1 MLAISGAFLS
11 GCRSHPA
18 RPTITFTRIPIAD
31 SGGSEKHDIIEGRVT
46 GGRADQQI
54 VLYAKSGV
62 WWVQP
67 LAAEPFTRVQKSTK
81 WSNATHLGTEYAAL
95 LVDPG
100 FRAPA
105 TMPQLPPVE
114 GAVAAIASVPGG
126 KTQPSK
132 TISFSGYEWRL
143 RDAPSARGGGNG
155 YDPANVW
162 VDADGRMHL
171 RIAKSAND
179 WSCAEASLT
188 RSLGFGTYSFTVE
201 DTSSIDPAAVLGMF
215 TFDYSGADENYHEM
229 AIEISRWG
237 DPLIKGGQY
246 VVQPYYVAAN
256 VARFSIPRGTLTHSF
271 RWHPGVV
278 SFRTVKGSKAD
289 ASLAAVAEH
298 TFTSG
303 IPTHGIESARMN
315 LYVFRS
321 AKIPFAQASEVI
333 VDRFEFL
340 P

>member
-1 MLAISGAFLS
+1 M
-11 GCRSHPA
+11 
-18 RPTITFTRIPIAD
+18 
-31 SGGSEKHDIIEGRVT
+31 
-46 GGRADQQI
+46 
-54 VLYAKSGV
+54 LYAKSGV

-67 LAAEPFTRVQKSTK
+67 LAASPFTRIQNSSK

-100 FRAPA
+100 FHAPA
-105 TMPQLPPVE
+105 TMQQLPAVG
-114 GAVAAIASVPGG
+114 GAVAAIAIVPGA

-132 TISFSGYEWRL
+132 TISFCGYEWRL
-143 RDAPSARGGGNG
+143 RDAPSARGGGNV
-155 YDPANVW
+155 YDPANIW
-162 VDADGRMHL
+162 VDPEGRMHL
-171 RIAKSAND
+171 RIAKTAGD

-188 RSLGFGTYSFTVE
+188 RSLGYGTYSFTVE
-201 DTSSIDPAAVLGMF
+201 DTSSVDPAAVLGMF

-229 AIEISRWG
+229 AIEVSRWG
-237 DPLIKGGQY
+237 DPLIKNAQY

-256 VARFSIPRGTLTHSF
+256 VSRFSLPRATVTHSF
-271 RWHPGVV
+271 RWEPGAA

-289 ASLAAVAEH
+289 LALPAIAEH

-321 AKIPFAQASEVI
+321 AKFPMAKTSEVI